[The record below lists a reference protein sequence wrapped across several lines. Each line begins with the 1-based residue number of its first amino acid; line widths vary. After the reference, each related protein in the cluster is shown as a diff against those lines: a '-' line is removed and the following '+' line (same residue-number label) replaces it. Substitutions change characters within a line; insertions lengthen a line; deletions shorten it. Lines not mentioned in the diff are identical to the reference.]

1 MSLKDIIGDTEVCRQ
16 ITSLI
21 SSHRLPHAVVLES
34 KNTRLARSAAKEI
47 AKACVCTSDVLR
59 PCGRCSNCVKAEEE
73 IHPDIYTVAI
83 TDKKQAVGVGEIRT
97 MIADCYIKP
106 NEAPNKVYFIFD
118 KMTAEAQNALLK
130 ILEEPP
136 QNVQFIVVSEASSVL
151 LQTVL
156 SRSTVFKIGE
166 SDSAEKS
173 EKEKLADEIA
183 SEIAAAIPKNT
194 ELPLLIA
201 TGKLVND
208 KVLMLKVLE
217 RLSVILSTAL
227 EEKYIPSDNKPQYIN
242 DMVRTLRKRSIVRL
256 LDVISQAQTML
267 SQNCNMN
274 LLVTWLCANIRQSR
288 HTV

>member
-1 MSLKDIIGDTEVCRQ
+1 MSLKNIIGDTDACRQ
-16 ITSLI
+16 LTSLI

-34 KNTRLARSAAKEI
+34 KNVKMAKSVAKEI
-47 AKACVCTSDVLR
+47 AKACVCSSDNLR
-59 PCGRCSNCVKAEEE
+59 PCGRCSNCIKATEG
-73 IHPDIYTVAI
+73 IHPDIYTVNI

-97 MIADCYIKP
+97 MIGDCYIKP

-118 KMTAEAQNALLK
+118 KMTTEAQNALLK

-136 QNVQFIVVSEASSVL
+136 QNVQFILVSESSSIL

-156 SRSTVFKIGE
+156 SRSTLFKIGE
-166 SDSAEKS
+166 VASDEKS
-173 EKEKLADEIA
+173 EKEKQADELA
-183 SEIAAAIPKNT
+183 ADIAAAIPKNT

-208 KVLMLKVLE
+208 KQLTLMVLE
-217 RLSVILSTAL
+217 RLSVILNTAL
-227 EEKYIPSDNKPQYIN
+227 EEKYIPSGNQPQYIN
-242 DMVRTLRKRSIVRL
+242 DMVRTLRKRSMVKL
-256 LDVISQAQTML
+256 LDVVSKSQVML

-288 HTV
+288 HND